1 MLAAVSTDDSDCV
14 RRSHQR
20 HFVKYRTKVSIGLV
34 ALALMTNS
42 VVLALTYYQA
52 RESLMRQIQST
63 VLSIADTTAA
73 LMDVDRYLQI
83 KVRADETS
91 PVYQEV
97 EAYLRRARD
106 ANRRQDVRLKYI
118 YIIAQDTKNPRA
130 AHFVV
135 DAEEEGENKSH
146 FGEAYK
152 SIDTSNLDFQVAHVP
167 REFVKD
173 QWGTWLT
180 ALVPIRDRT
189 GKAVGLLGADINAE
203 GGERRL
209 RRLLLDGVVAML
221 CSAGLAVGVAVVAS
235 RRLTEPLTAV
245 CDAVRLVGQGNL
257 NTQVEWRSND
267 EFSQLATAINEMV
280 VGLRQRENLKHT
292 LVRYVSREVADE
304 ILASGKMAELKSE
317 RRKIT
322 VLFADVRGFTSL
334 SENMSPEEVV
344 SLLNEYFDKM
354 IDAIFRYKGTLNK
367 FLGDGFMAMF
377 GAPAD
382 DPYQEEHAI
391 RAALEMQKGVKEL
404 REKFQRYHV
413 PDFRIGIGI
422 NTGVAVVGNI
432 GCNQRMEYTAIGDTV
447 NTASR
452 LEAKTKEL
460 NVDTLISEFPHV
472 AVRSLFRFKKGDLL
486 QVKGKADSIQV
497 FSVEGPVEPA
507 PGAGGPIS

>member
-1 MLAAVSTDDSDCV
+1 M
-14 RRSHQR
+14 
-20 HFVKYRTKVSIGLV
+20 KYRTKISIGLV
-34 ALALMTNS
+34 ALALTTNG
-42 VVLALTYYQA
+42 VLLALLYYET
-52 RESLMRQIQST
+52 RESLMTQMRST
-63 VLSIADTTAA
+63 VLSVAGTTAA

-83 KVRADETS
+83 RARADEDS
-91 PVYQEV
+91 PAYNDV
-97 EAYLRRARD
+97 EMYLRRARD
-106 ANRRQDVRLKYI
+106 ANRRQDVRLKYL
-118 YIIAQDTKNPRA
+118 YVIAQDPKHPTS

-135 DAEEEGENKSH
+135 EAEEEGENKSH

-152 SIDTSNLDFQVAHVP
+152 SIDVTTLDFEAAQVP
-167 REFVKD
+167 RGFVKD

-180 ALVPIRDRT
+180 ALVPVRDRG
-189 GKAVGLLGADINAE
+189 GKSVGLLGADIDAE
-203 GGERRL
+203 DVIARL
-209 RRLLLDGVVAML
+209 RRLLLSGVAAMVF
-221 CSAGLAVGVAVVAS
+221 SAGLAIGVAVVAS
-235 RRLTEPLTAV
+235 RRLTRPLTV
-245 CDAVRLVGQGNL
+245 IGDAVRSVGQGQL

-304 ILASGKMAELKSE
+304 ILSSGRMAELKSE

-334 SENMSPEEVV
+334 SENLSPEEIVG
-344 SLLNEYFDKM
+344 LLNEYFDRM

-391 RAALEMQKGVKEL
+391 CAALEMQKSVAEL
-404 REKFQRYHV
+404 REKFQRYGV
-413 PDFRIGIGI
+413 MDFRIGIGI

-432 GCNQRMEYTAIGDTV
+432 GCNQRMEYTAVGDTV

-452 LEAKTKEL
+452 LETKTKEL
-460 NVDTLISEFPHV
+460 KVDTLVSEYTHI
-472 AVRSLFRFKKGDLL
+472 AVRNRFRFTKGDVL
-486 QVKGKADSIQV
+486 QIKGKAESIQV
-497 FSVEGPVEPA
+497 FSVDGPAEPA
-507 PGAGGPIS
+507 TGR

>member
-1 MLAAVSTDDSDCV
+1 M
-14 RRSHQR
+14 
-20 HFVKYRTKVSIGLV
+20 KYRTKVSIGLV
-34 ALALMTNS
+34 ALALMTNG
-42 VVLALTYYQA
+42 VLLGMTYYAA
-52 RESLMRQIQST
+52 RASLMRQIQST
-63 VLSIADTTAA
+63 VLSVADTTSA

-83 KVRADETS
+83 RERADEGS
-91 PVYQEV
+91 PAYRDV

-106 ANRRQDVRLKYI
+106 ANRREDVRLKYI
-118 YIIAQDTKNPRA
+118 YIIAQDVKNPQA

-152 SIDTSNLDFQVAHVP
+152 SIDAASLNFHAAQVP
-167 REFVKD
+167 PGFVKD

-180 ALVPIRDRT
+180 ALVPIRDRA
-189 GKAVGLLGADINAE
+189 GKSVGLLGADINAE
-203 GGERRL
+203 DVMGRL
-209 RRLLLDGVVAML
+209 RRLLLGGIVAML
-221 CSAGLAVGVAVVAS
+221 FSAGLAIGVAVVAS

-245 CDAVRLVGQGNL
+245 CDAVRLVGQGKL

-280 VGLRQRENLKHT
+280 VGLRQRENLKLT

-304 ILASGKMAELKSE
+304 ILASGKMAELRSE

-334 SENMSPEEVV
+334 SENMSPEEIV

-354 IDAIFRYKGTLNK
+354 IDAVFRYKGTLNK

-391 RAALEMQKGVKEL
+391 RAALEMQKSVREL
-404 REKFQRYHV
+404 REKFRRYHV
-413 PDFRIGIGI
+413 ADFRIGIGI

-460 NVDTLISEFPHV
+460 NVDTLISEYTHV
-472 AVRSLFRFKKGDLL
+472 AVRNLFRFTKGDFL

-507 PGAGGPIS
+507 PAADQAATT

>member
-1 MLAAVSTDDSDCV
+1 MK
-14 RRSHQR
+14 
-20 HFVKYRTKVSIGLV
+20 FRTKVAIGLV
-34 ALALMTNS
+34 ALALATNG
-42 VVLALTYYQA
+42 LLMALMYYEA
-52 RESLMRQIQST
+52 RQSLVQQIQST
-63 VLSIADTTAA
+63 ALSVADTTAA

-83 KVRADETS
+83 RVRADEDS
-91 PVYQEV
+91 PAYRDI

-106 ANRRQDVRLKYI
+106 ANRRQDVRVKYI
-118 YIIAQDTKNPRA
+118 YVIAQDPKNPSS
-130 AHFVV
+130 AHYVV
-135 DAEEEGENKSH
+135 DAEEPGENKSN

-152 SIDTSNLDFQVAHVP
+152 SIDASTLNFEAAQIP
-167 REFVKD
+167 RGFVTD

-189 GKAVGLLGADINAE
+189 GKSVGLVGADISAE
-203 GGERRL
+203 DVQARL
-209 RRLLLDGVVAML
+209 RRLLLNGVLATTLSV
-221 CSAGLAVGVAVVAS
+221 GLAIAVALVGS
-235 RRLTEPLTAV
+235 RRLTEPLTV
-245 CDAVRLVGQGNL
+245 IGDAVRAVGQGEL

-280 VGLRQRENLKHT
+280 VGLRQRENLKLT

-334 SENMSPEEVV
+334 SENLSPEQVV
-344 SLLNEYFDKM
+344 NLLNEYFDKM

-382 DPYQEEHAI
+382 DLYQEEHAI
-391 RAALEMQKGVKEL
+391 CAALEMQKSVEGL
-404 REKFQRYHV
+404 REKFRQYGV
-413 PDFRIGIGI
+413 KDFRIGIGI
-422 NTGVAVVGNI
+422 NTGLAVVGNI

-452 LEAKTKEL
+452 LETKTKEL
-460 NVDTLISEFPHV
+460 NVGTLVSEHTHV
-472 AVRSLFRFKKGDLL
+472 AVRNRFRFTKGELL
-486 QVKGKADSIQV
+486 QVKGKAESIQA
-497 FSVEGPVEPA
+497 FTVEGPIEPA
-507 PGAGGPIS
+507 AGT

>member
-1 MLAAVSTDDSDCV
+1 MK
-14 RRSHQR
+14 
-20 HFVKYRTKVSIGLV
+20 FRTKVAIGLV
-34 ALALMTNS
+34 ALALMTNGLLL
-42 VVLALTYYQA
+42 VLMYYQA
-52 RESLMRQIQST
+52 RESLRTQIQST
-63 VLSIADTTAA
+63 VLSITNTAA
-73 LMDVDRYLQI
+73 TLVDVDRYLQI
-83 KVRADETS
+83 RVRADEDS
-91 PVYQEV
+91 PAYRDLET
-97 EAYLRRARD
+97 YLRQVRD
-106 ANRRQDVRLKYI
+106 ANRRQDVRLKYV
-118 YIIAQDTKNPRA
+118 YIIAQDPKNPAA

-152 SIDTSNLDFQVAHVP
+152 SIDASTLDFRVPQVP
-167 REFVKD
+167 RGFVKD

-180 ALVPIRDRT
+180 ALAPIRDRAGT
-189 GKAVGLLGADINAE
+189 SVGLLGADINAE
-203 GGERRL
+203 DVLARL
-209 RRLLLDGVVAML
+209 RRLLISGLAGMLLSVV
-221 CSAGLAVGVAVVAS
+221 LAVGVAVAGA
-235 RRLTEPLTAV
+235 RRLTEPLTV
-245 CDAVRLVGQGNL
+245 IGDAVRSVGQGEL

-280 VGLRQRENLKHT
+280 VGLRQRENLKLT

-304 ILASGKMAELKSE
+304 ILSSGKMAELKSE

-367 FLGDGFMAMF
+367 FIGDGFMAMF

-391 RAALEMQKGVKEL
+391 CAALDMQKSVQEL
-404 REKFQRYHV
+404 REKFQRYRV
-413 PDFRIGIGI
+413 MDFRIGIGI

-452 LEAKTKEL
+452 LESKTKEL
-460 NVDTLISEFPHV
+460 QVDTLVSEYTYV
-472 AVRSLFRFKKGDLL
+472 AVRNRFRFTKGDVLH
-486 QVKGKADSIQV
+486 VKGKAESIQV
-497 FSVEGPVEPA
+497 YSVDGPVA
-507 PGAGGPIS
+507 PVV

>member
-1 MLAAVSTDDSDCV
+1 M
-14 RRSHQR
+14 
-20 HFVKYRTKVSIGLV
+20 KYRTKVSLGLV
-34 ALALMTNS
+34 ALALMTNG
-42 VVLALTYYQA
+42 VLLTLIYYQA
-52 RESLMRQIQST
+52 RNSLMTQMRTT
-63 VLSIADTTAA
+63 VLSIATTTAG
-73 LMDVDRYLQI
+73 LLDIDRYLAI
-83 KVRADETS
+83 KARADEDS
-91 PVYQEV
+91 PAYRDV

-106 ANRRQDVRLKYI
+106 ANRRQDVRLKYL
-118 YIIAQDTKNPRA
+118 YIIAQDAKNPHA

-146 FGEAYK
+146 FGESYK
-152 SIDTSNLDFQVAHVP
+152 STGVSSLDFDAGQVP

-180 ALVPIRDRT
+180 ALAPIRDRT
-189 GKAVGLLGADINAE
+189 GKSVGLVGADINADDVR
-203 GGERRL
+203 GQL
-209 RRLLLDGVVAML
+209 RWLLLSGLASMTLSV
-221 CSAGLAVGVAVVAS
+221 GLAVGVAVVAS
-235 RRLTEPLTAV
+235 RRLTRPLTV
-245 CDAVRLVGQGNL
+245 IGDAVRAVGQGEL
-257 NTQVEWRSND
+257 NTHVEWQSND

-334 SENMSPEEVV
+334 SESLGPEEVV
-344 SLLNEYFDKM
+344 SLLNEYFDRM

-377 GAPAD
+377 GAPVD

-391 RAALEMQKGVKEL
+391 CAALEMQKSVREL
-404 REKFQRYHV
+404 RETFQRYHV
-413 PDFRIGIGI
+413 MDFHIGIGI

-432 GCNQRMEYTAIGDTV
+432 GCDQHMEYTAIGDTV

-452 LEAKTKEL
+452 LESKTKEL
-460 NVDTLISEFPHV
+460 GVDTLISEYTYV
-472 AVRSLFRFKKGDLL
+472 AVRNRFRFKKGDML
-486 QVKGKADSIQV
+486 QVKGKAESIQV
-497 FSVEGPVEPA
+497 FSVEGALETSTPD
-507 PGAGGPIS
+507 GRDTQ